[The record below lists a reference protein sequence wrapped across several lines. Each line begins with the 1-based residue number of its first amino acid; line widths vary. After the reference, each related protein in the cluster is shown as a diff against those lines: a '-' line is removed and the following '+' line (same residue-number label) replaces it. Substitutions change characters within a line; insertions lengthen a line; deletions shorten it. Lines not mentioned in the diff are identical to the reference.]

1 MAFVILQSTLSPV
14 GVNSILQQPLAPPSP
29 LLARKI
35 DPETG
40 DYESLFEGRHPIDD
54 QVIVSLRTER
64 SSGAAV
70 TDTGQR
76 FSNLRKITDGIQ
88 TEIRAYVQEALR
100 RLITNG
106 DIRLVSIDFE
116 DFEENKS
123 NQTVIFIINYQ
134 NLRTGV
140 VSAVTAQVT

>member
-14 GVNSILQQPLAPPSP
+14 GQNSLLQQPLSPPSP

-54 QVIVSLRTER
+54 QVIVSLRTIR
-64 SSGAAV
+64 NSGASV
-70 TDTGQR
+70 RDTGQR
-76 FSNLRKITDGIQ
+76 FSNLRKITAGIQ
-88 TEIRAYVQEALR
+88 TEIRAYIQEAFK
-100 RLITNG
+100 RLISNG
-106 DIRLVSIDFE
+106 DIRLVSINFE
-116 DFEENKS
+116 DFETNKS
-123 NQTVIFIINYQ
+123 NQTVIFVINYQ

-140 VSAVTAQVT
+140 VSAVTAQVS